1 MYRVFL
7 GAPSIA
13 DLNRAPDASYHWE
26 HFTEQLSESQS
37 KLEESQFDN
46 ALLPPSTLAAASR
59 RISRLYENII
69 FQNDEPIESQESERG
84 TQSSLLPWK

>member
-26 HFTEQLSESQS
+26 HFTEQLGE
-37 KLEESQFDN
+37 KVEESQFVN

-69 FQNDEPIESQESERG
+69 FQNDEPIESRESERG